1 MVLDINFGGL
11 NNFMFKYLLRRLALM
26 ILTLFGITLICFL
39 IVNLAPGGPIE
50 RKMSQL
56 RFGGGSVSEN
66 VTSHSVNEELVTA
79 LKKQYG
85 FDKPIGI
92 RYWMWL
98 KNSATLNFGD
108 SFIYEEPALDIIIS
122 KLPVS
127 IQFGFLSFLLA
138 YLISIPLGVYKAIR
152 DGSRWDGLTSMALI
166 VMYAVPPLVL
176 GILLKTYFSGS
187 VFVDWFPV
195 GDLYSDAY
203 FEKNL
208 LGRFLD
214 RTHHFVLP
222 LICYTFGSF
231 TILTFLMKN
240 SMMNCIKS
248 DYIRTARAKGLSN
261 KVVFL
266 KHSLKNALIP
276 IVTGLGNFLQWFLG
290 GSLIVE
296 KIFNLDGIGLLGY
309 ESAVQRDIHV
319 LLALILIQ
327 SVLGVVGRLMSDM
340 SLPLVDPRITFSR

>member
-1 MVLDINFGGL
+1 
-11 NNFMFKYLLRRLALM
+11 MFKYLLRRLALM

-50 RKMSQL
+50 RKISQL
-56 RFGGGSVSEN
+56 KFGGAVSLSEN
-66 VTSHSVNEELVTA
+66 VSSHSVNAEVVAA

-85 FDKPIGI
+85 FDKPVGV

-98 KNSATLNFGD
+98 KNAVTLNFGD
-108 SFIYEEPALDIIIS
+108 SFIYEEPVLDIIIS

-127 IQFGFLSFLLA
+127 IQFGLFSFLLA
-138 YLISIPLGVYKAIR
+138 YLISIPLGVYKAVR
-152 DGSRWDGLTSMALI
+152 DGNQWDGLTSAALI

-176 GILLKTYFSGS
+176 GILLKTYFSGNL
-187 VFVDWFPV
+187 FVNWFPV
-195 GDLYSDAY
+195 GDIYSDEY
-203 FEKNL
+203 FDKDF

-222 LICYTFGSF
+222 LICYVFGSF

-240 SMMNCIKS
+240 SMMDCIKS
-248 DYIRTARAKGLSN
+248 DYVRTAKAKGLSQTA
-261 KVVFL
+261 VLL
-266 KHSLKNALIP
+266 KHALKNALIP
-276 IVTGLGNFLQWFLG
+276 IVTGLGSFLQWFLG

-327 SVLGVVGRLMSDM
+327 SVLSVIGRLMSDM
-340 SLPLVDPRITFSR
+340 SLPLVDPRITFAGEKA

>member
-1 MVLDINFGGL
+1 
-11 NNFMFKYLLRRLALM
+11 MFKYFLRRLALM
-26 ILTLFGITLICFL
+26 VLTLFGITLVCFL

-50 RKMSQL
+50 RKVSQL
-56 RFGGGSVSEN
+56 RFGGGSLSEN
-66 VTSHSVNEELVTA
+66 VTSHSVNAEVVEA

-85 FDKPIGI
+85 FDKPVGV

-98 KNSATLNFGD
+98 KNAVTLNFGN
-108 SFIYEEPALDIIIS
+108 SFIYEEPVLDIIIS

-127 IQFGFLSFLLA
+127 IQFGLLSFLLT

-152 DGSRWDGLTSMALI
+152 DGSRWEGLTSMVLI
-166 VMYAVPPLVL
+166 FMYAVPPLVL

-195 GDLYSDAY
+195 GDAYSDEY
-203 FEKNL
+203 FEKNFW
-208 LGRFLD
+208 GRFID
-214 RTHHFVLP
+214 RVHHFVLP
-222 LICYTFGSF
+222 LTCYTLGGF
-231 TILTFLMKN
+231 TVLTFLTKN
-240 SMMNCIKS
+240 SMMECIKS
-248 DYIRTARAKGLSN
+248 DYVRTAKAKGLSN
-261 KVVFL
+261 KGVLL
-266 KHSLKNALIP
+266 KHALKNALIP
-276 IVTGLGNFLQWFLG
+276 IVTGLGNFLQLFLG

-327 SVLGVVGRLMSDM
+327 SVLSVLGRLASDM
-340 SLPLVDPRITFSR
+340 SLPLVDPRITFSK

>member
-1 MVLDINFGGL
+1 ML
-11 NNFMFKYLLRRLALM
+11 KYFLRRLALM
-26 ILTLFGITLICFL
+26 ILTLFGITVICFV
-39 IVNLAPGGPIE
+39 IVNMAPGGPIE

-56 RFGGGSVSEN
+56 RFGSGSLSES
-66 VTSHSVNEELVTA
+66 VFSHSVNAEVVQA
-79 LKKQYG
+79 LKKKYG
-85 FDKPIGI
+85 FDKPLGV

-98 KNSATLNFGD
+98 KSALTLNFGD

-127 IQFGFLSFLLA
+127 IQFGILSFFLA

-152 DGSRWDGLTSMALI
+152 DGSQWDGWTSFSLI
-166 VMYAVPPLVL
+166 IMYAVPPLVL

-187 VFVDWFPV
+187 VFVNWFPV
-195 GDLYSDAY
+195 GDLYSDSY
-203 FEKNL
+203 FEKDFS
-208 LGRFLD
+208 GRFLD
-214 RTHHFVLP
+214 RIHHFVLP

-240 SMMNCIKS
+240 SMMECIQS
-248 DYIRTARAKGLSN
+248 DYIRTAKAKGLSD
-261 KVVFL
+261 KVVLL
-266 KHSLKNALIP
+266 KHALKNALIP
-276 IVTGLGNFLQWFLG
+276 IFTGLGNFLQWFLG

-319 LLALILIQ
+319 LLALIVIQ
-327 SVLGVVGRLMSDM
+327 SILSVVGRLMSDM
-340 SLPLVDPRITFSR
+340 SLPLIDPRITFSK